1 MTAEIIVV
9 EEPLA
14 LARTVAERMARTIR
28 AAIAQRDWCY
38 LALPAGPFVRPIYV
52 DLALASLD
60 WSKVEFYFS
69 EERGVPADHPAS
81 AYAEAIVRL
90 SENRRIG
97 AHQFHRV
104 EAGGPDLE
112 TAAERYSEECPEAF
126 DLMLFEPGA
135 GGQLGALWPG
145 SPAFDEK
152 ERLAVPLEVPTKP
165 RRRVAL
171 VPGVIRAALE
181 VVVAA
186 GGIERAGVVARVLE
200 GDEDERTLP
209 AALLRGR
216 TWIIDRPAASRLTR
230 SAR

>member
-1 MTAEIIVV
+1 MQGEIIVV
-9 EEPLA
+9 EDPRELP
-14 LARTVAERMARTIR
+14 RIVAERMARTIR
-28 AAIAQRDWCY
+28 SAIAERDWCY
-38 LALPAGPFVRPIYV
+38 LALPAGPFVRPIYE

-69 EERGVPADHPAS
+69 EERGVPSDHPAS
-81 AYAEAIVRL
+81 AYAQAIVRL

-104 EAGGPDLE
+104 EAAGRDLE
-112 TAAERYSEECPEAF
+112 TAAERYAEECPEAF

-135 GGQLGALWPG
+135 DGHLGALWPG

-152 ERLAVPLEVPTKP
+152 ERLAIPLEVSTKP

-171 VPGVIRAALE
+171 APGVIRGALD

-186 GGIERAGVVARVLE
+186 GGSERAAVVARVLE
-200 GDEDERTLP
+200 GEEDERTLP

-216 TWIIDRPAASRLTR
+216 TWILDRPAASRLTR
-230 SAR
+230 VAP